1 MKTTRDYYQ
10 TRNLASNIFEIEK
23 ELKVD
28 FINVPKCKAFAS
40 KLPNVKFDNLKVIIL
55 NKDQIERYT
64 KSNKTIVGESENFE
78 LVIINTSLNLVNK
91 KTFEYRK
98 VA

>member
-1 MKTTRDYYQ
+1 MKTRDYHQ

-28 FINVPKCKAFAS
+28 FINVPKVKMFAS

-91 KTFEYRK
+91 KTY
-98 VA
+98 

>member
-28 FINVPKCKAFAS
+28 FINVPKCKAFVS

-64 KSNKTIVGESENFE
+64 KSNKNIVGESENFE
-78 LVIINTSLNLVNK
+78 LVIINTTLNLVNK